1 MDKAVKGLVGILA
14 AGLVVSIGLAFSG
27 AGVHP
32 GQNKPAAEQAAATS
46 QADNS
51 AVEKTVKTTCA
62 ACHGA
67 DLKGQV
73 GPNLYNVHTKYN
85 KEQIVEIL
93 KNGKPGGMPAGLVP
107 GQEEAVAAYLMNLK

>member
-32 GQNKPAAEQAAATS
+32 EQNKAAEQPATS

-51 AVEKTVKTTCA
+51 AAEKTVKTTCT

-73 GPNLYNVHTKYN
+73 GPNLYNVHTKYK
-85 KEQIVEIL
+85 KEEIVQIL
-93 KNGKPGGMPAGLVP
+93 KNGRGGMPAGLVP
-107 GQEEAVAAYLMNLK
+107 GQEEAVASYLMSLK